1 MDGWNEIVQIPTAR
15 PPPAWQPP
23 TGAVRPHD
31 VTPAITSLRFD
42 TTQNLIW
49 YGDSFGYTKSFSS
62 SQANTTLNPYQQS
75 IQLFPYTKFR
85 TSGLSGVDSPVFGL
99 LPHKD
104 GILSLSKN
112 QIAFNNRRGIPKL
125 NVSASS
131 FHDDL
136 FNDLNSMTFNCNSLN
151 DVVVGSKLS
160 LMKFDLHKPTALTS
174 FNHEGNVSLVKN
186 SSKLLNIAKGN
197 GSLELFDPVS
207 NTSIKT
213 FNSHNGFISDMDVRG
228 NYIATCGYSLRPKRF
243 HHHGH
248 PQSRDFVVDPLV
260 NIYDTRIMRA
270 ISPIPF
276 PAGATSVRFHPK
288 LPNIVIVSSSS
299 GQIQFIDMFD
309 QTNVYLYQADLSPQ
323 PNQIPSG
330 PDGGNPLLS
339 NLEISDNGDFLL
351 FNDNYSNLHLWSITT
366 GVTSKDFVSF
376 PSPIEEP
383 DIQDPTQDVNHIGID
398 DNVPLSCIGMPYYK
412 DLLLSNYASDLK
424 FVKELARVPERIN
437 PDLLVEAERNG
448 GRFMHYDKT
457 KYGPG
462 NIVKRFDT
470 VVGKTTIKNKSQI
483 PKFISER
490 TVNGSTSA
498 PTEKNGADE
507 VQAPIT
513 EAVDDSIFQYKN
525 SNLSSVPNCYSRLQI
540 QYSKFGVRDFDFEF
554 YNKTNGLYCGLENHT
569 DNSYINSLLQLYRF
583 SPSFYNKITKNL
595 LNEWLPCDLDT
606 IMVNPEG
613 SSILTELG
621 YLFDMMDKA
630 KGNNV
635 KIYNFGQVLSHNKDA
650 IAHHLVNLD
659 EMTRLNSQDVRSL
672 IISFNKFLLNQV
684 NADLAVQSKDLIEDM
699 MKLTYMVEVRGN
711 ENTCPIYD
719 KKYGSMLS
727 LDLVTPPNNMLN
739 KMSILINPNL
749 NATTS
754 QQPPQLANIRR
765 NVNILTY
772 LEYSMNQVR
781 SVPCQQ
787 HQHAYPH
794 TLEIRTVISS
804 LPPVLVLNVNLSN
817 EEFKLING
825 FRKWLIP
832 EFYAVNQKDKFS
844 FKSMISPFDKANSAK
859 YELLG
864 FVCEISHSSDV
875 TLGVHGLVTF
885 VKLDQWYLFNDFL
898 VMPIPEEEVLNLSYP
913 WKRPVIIM
921 YQEASIAHSPFE
933 YFNIETFGKLSNLND
948 SIIYRDHFAGTI
960 REGHKKEFELLT
972 RQEAPGVDTLVAIDA
987 EFVLLN
993 PEQIEVHYDGFKKLI
1008 KPKILSLARVSV
1020 LRGDQE
1026 TAFID
1031 DYVVHT
1037 AEIHD
1042 YLTNFSGI
1050 EESDLDPIKSSKNLV
1065 TLQTAYRKLWLLLNL
1080 GVVFVGHGLYN
1091 DFRCIN
1097 LQVPKNQIR
1106 DTAEFFY
1113 KSDFKRQLGLKFLAY
1128 VLLKEKVQ
1136 SNNHDS
1142 IEDAYTALK
1151 LYKKYLEL
1159 TSQGSFESTLNF
1171 IYSEG
1176 QQLRFRVPE
1185 DN

>member
-1 MDGWNEIVQIPTAR
+1 MDGWNEIARIPTTK
-15 PPPAWQPP
+15 PTPAWPP
-23 TGAVRPHD
+23 NGPGRVRVPD
-31 VTPAITSLRFD
+31 SNPVISALRFD
-42 TTQNLIW
+42 TMQNLIW
-49 YGDSFGYTKSFSS
+49 YGDSFGYTKSLTS
-62 SQANTTLNPYQQS
+62 SQTNPTLNPYQRS
-75 IQLFPYTKFR
+75 IQLFPYTKFK
-85 TSGLSGVDSPVFGL
+85 TCDGINNPVIEL

-112 QIAFNNRRGIPKL
+112 QIAFNNRRGIPKFHA
-125 NVSASS
+125 SAAS
-131 FHDDL
+131 FHDNL
-136 FNDLNSMTFNCNSLN
+136 FTNLNSMTFNCNSLN
-151 DVVVGSKLS
+151 DVVVGTKLS
-160 LMKFDLHKPTALTS
+160 LMKFDLHKPTVLTS
-174 FNHEGNVSLVKN
+174 FNHDGNVSMVKN
-186 SSKLLNIAKGN
+186 TSKLLTIAKGN

-248 PQSRDFVVDPLV
+248 APQSDFVVDPLV

-270 ISPIPF
+270 IAPIPF

-288 LPNIVIVSSSS
+288 LPNIVIVSSST
-299 GQIQFIDMFD
+299 GQIQFVDMFD
-309 QTNVYLYQADLSPQ
+309 QTNVYLYQADLSP
-323 PNQIPSG
+323 PHNQMHTLSDSG
-330 PDGGNPLLS
+330 AASLN

-351 FNDNYSNLHLWSITT
+351 FNDNYSNLHLWSITNIS
-366 GVTSKDFVSF
+366 GVTSKDFVNF
-376 PSPIEEP
+376 PSAIEEP
-383 DIQDPTQDVNHIGID
+383 DIPDPTLEENKIGID

-424 FVKELARVPERIN
+424 FVKEFARAPEGIN
-437 PDLLVEAERNG
+437 ADLLLESERNG
-448 GRFMHYDKT
+448 GRFMLYDKA

-462 NIVKRFDT
+462 NIVKKFDI
-470 VVGKTTIKNKSQI
+470 VEGKTAIKNKSQI

-490 TVNGSTSA
+490 NGNGA
-498 PTEKNGADE
+498 EKNGTEEIPGIASEIIDE
-507 VQAPIT
+507 
-513 EAVDDSIFQYKN
+513 SIFQYKS
-525 SNLSSVPNCYSRLQI
+525 SNSSVIPNCYSRLQI
-540 QYSKFGVRDFDFEF
+540 QYSRFGVRDFDFEF

-583 SPSFYNKITKNL
+583 SPVFYNKIVKNL

-606 IMVNPEG
+606 ILVNTEG

-635 KIYNFGQVLSHNKDA
+635 KIYNFAQVVTHNKDA
-650 IAHHLVNLD
+650 IAHHLINLD
-659 EMTRLNSQDVRSL
+659 EMNHLNSLDVRNL
-672 IISFNKFLLNQV
+672 IISFNKFLLSQINS
-684 NADLAVQSKDLIEDM
+684 DLHVQSQDSIEEI

-711 ENTCPIYD
+711 ESTCPVYD
-719 KKYGSMLS
+719 KSYGSILS
-727 LDLVTPPNNMLN
+727 LDLVTPPSNMLN
-739 KMSILINPNL
+739 KMSILINPHL
-749 NATTS
+749 NTTAA

-772 LEYSMNQVR
+772 LEYSMNQVKL
-781 SVPCQQ
+781 VPCQQ

-794 TLEIRTVISS
+794 SLEIKTTITS

-817 EEFKLING
+817 EEFQLING
-825 FRKWLIP
+825 FRKWIIP

-859 YELLG
+859 YDLLG
-864 FVCEISHSSDV
+864 FVCEISHSSDFA
-875 TLGVHGLVTF
+875 LGMHGLVTF

-898 VMPIPEEEVLNLSYP
+898 VMPIPEEEVLDLSSP
-913 WKRPVIIM
+913 WKKPVVVI
-921 YQEASIAHSPFE
+921 YQESSIAQTPFE
-933 YFNIETFGKLSNLND
+933 YFNIETFGKLPNLND
-948 SIIYRDHFAGTI
+948 SILYRDHFAGTI
-960 REGHKKEFELLT
+960 REGYKKEYELLT
-972 RQEAPGVDTLVAIDA
+972 KQEAPKADTLVAIDA

-993 PEQIEVHYDGFKKLI
+993 PELLEVHYDGFKKLI

-1020 LRGDQE
+1020 LRGEEE

-1037 AEIHD
+1037 AKIHD
-1042 YLTNFSGI
+1042 YLTSFSGI
-1050 EESDLDPIKSSKNLV
+1050 EDSDLDPIRSAKNLV

-1097 LQVPKNQIR
+1097 LQVPKKQIR
-1106 DTAEFFY
+1106 DTAEFYY

-1142 IEDAYTALK
+1142 IEDAYTALM

-1159 TSQGSFESTLNF
+1159 TSQGMFESTLNF

-1176 QQLRFRVPE
+1176 QQMRFRVPE